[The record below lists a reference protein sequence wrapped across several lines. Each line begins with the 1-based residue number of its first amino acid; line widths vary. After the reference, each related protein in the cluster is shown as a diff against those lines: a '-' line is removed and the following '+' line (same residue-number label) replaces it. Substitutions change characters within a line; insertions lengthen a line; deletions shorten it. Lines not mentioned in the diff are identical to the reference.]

1 MFSSMGDSIPWD
13 VVKMLAERLWYCASL
28 GFTNLFD
35 AVYMDD
41 LGQVAL
47 SLSLRLTDA
56 SSSSSDTEFQLREGS
71 VPSVGTS
78 P

>member
-1 MFSSMGDSIPWD
+1 MGDPIPWD
-13 VVKMLAERLWYCASL
+13 FVKTLADRLWHCASL

-35 AVYMDD
+35 AIYMDD
-41 LGQVAL
+41 LGQVAV
-47 SLSLRLTDA
+47 SISLRLTDG

-71 VPSVGTS
+71 VPSVTS